1 MQDPASAKAGG
12 GGGEATGEGRWKGQ
26 PEGMA
31 TVLSTAA
38 ATEWAET
45 SASHR
50 CVGRRRTLYH
60 SFLLYSALRDNY
72 VVHFKTEL
80 FSQINLRQVQGG
92 LFGSFWLVGCFAC
105 CCFFCCCLVG
115 CVLLL
120 FWGFFLFVC
129 FALLLLLTQQLL
141 GPWRVSRSILAGEV
155 CTGSLQRSQSHRI
168 I

>member
-60 SFLLYSALRDNY
+60 SFLLYSALPDNY

-105 CCFFCCCLVG
+105 CWFFFCCCLVG

-120 FWGFFLFVC
+120 FWGFFC
-129 FALLLLLTQQLL
+129 
-141 GPWRVSRSILAGEV
+141 
-155 CTGSLQRSQSHRI
+155 CCC
-168 I
+168 